1 LEELERTKEIGAD
14 RPRLETVS
22 IGEDTLGPLAVEW
35 ARKFLGVELFP
46 WQKYVLDRML
56 ATTSSVEP
64 EWNFYHRESFVG
76 CGRQQG
82 KTVVL
87 ATLIGVWL
95 TELARMRGKP
105 QNVLN
110 SAHKL
115 HRAEEVGKLLF
126 PILEEYFGAKPMWS
140 AGRMSLTM
148 PDRSKWEIAAA
159 VPSSAHGG
167 SYDLIAA
174 DEIWHVAPTVV
185 QDGYKPSQ
193 LARRSPLLAMF
204 STAGTESSTLL
215 LQIREQ
221 GLANIDAKKPT
232 KALFMEW
239 SVPPGVDPFDE
250 RYWKFANPSL
260 GHGTITLEALHD
272 AAAGRDKA
280 AFLRGHANLYLSTA
294 KSWLPTLDAWEKCH
308 IDGPIPAGGV
318 VAIEQGVDAQIL
330 VGVRAAPY
338 PDGTIGVTVEF
349 VVESEKAM
357 WDKLAE
363 IMEDRTIKLA
373 GPPSLEIHVPEH
385 LRPRWT
391 TVGHGEIIKWTSLV
405 RAMIAESRVKATREE
420 MFSQH
425 VSRAVGVKTTAGYI
439 VSSQKSA
446 GPIELC
452 RTMIWAVALASVPQ
466 RNRKPQ
472 IGVSRK

>member
-1 LEELERTKEIGAD
+1 
-14 RPRLETVS
+14 LETAG
-22 IGEDTLGPLAVEW
+22 IGEDTLGPLVVEW
-35 ARKFLGVELFP
+35 ARKYLGVELFP
-46 WQKYVLDRML
+46 WQKYTLDRML
-56 ATTSSVEP
+56 ATTSSSEP
-64 EWNFYHRESFVG
+64 EWNLFHRESFVG

-82 KTVVL
+82 KTVIL
-87 ATLIGVWL
+87 ASLIGWWI
-95 TELARMRGKP
+95 TEFARMRGKP

-115 HRAEEVGKLLF
+115 HRAEEVARYLF

-148 PDRSKWEIAAA
+148 PDRSKWEVTAA

-221 GLANIDAKKPT
+221 GLANIDAGKPT
-232 KALFMEW
+232 KSLFMEW
-239 SVPPGVDPFDE
+239 SVPPSADPFDE
-250 RYWKFANPSL
+250 RYWKFSNPSL
-260 GHGTITLEALHD
+260 GHGTITLEALRD
-272 AAAGRDKA
+272 AAAGRDKES
-280 AFLRGHANLYLSTA
+280 FIRGHANMYLSA
-294 KSWLPTLDAWEKCH
+294 LNSWLPTVDAWQKCQ
-308 IDGPIPAGGV
+308 IDEPILAGGV
-318 VAIEQGVDAQIL
+318 LAIEQAVDAQQL
-330 VGVRAAPY
+330 VGTRARAY
-338 PDGTIGVTVEF
+338 DDGTVGVTVAF
-349 VVESEKAM
+349 VVDNEETM
-357 WDKLAE
+357 WTKIRE
-363 IMEDRTIKLA
+363 IMEDRTVKLA
-373 GPPSLEIHVPEH
+373 GPPSLELHVPEE

-405 RAMIAESRVKATREE
+405 RSMIAERRVKATREE
-420 MFSQH
+420 MFAQH
-425 VSRAVGVKTTAGYI
+425 VSRAVGVKTTTGYI
-439 VSSQKSA
+439 VSSQKSP

-452 RTMIWAVALASVPQ
+452 RTMIWSVALASVPQ
-466 RNRKPQ
+466 RTRKPQ